1 MRMGG
6 VTEVAEILGVS
17 RQRVAK
23 LRDRPDFPDAIA
35 EIAQGPIWD
44 LDAIEAWGGS
54 RLRHS
59 PGRPRADTASRT
71 LGGRFVLE
79 EPRIGRGGF
88 ADVYRAIDRKQTHRN
103 PTLVAVKVL
112 RDVGTVEP
120 EEIRRFQRELRLLES
135 IRHPNVIP
143 ILGHGETSSD
153 GIWYAMP
160 LAQGSLVEFTEEYEG
175 KPALIL
181 DLMRQVGAGLAQI
194 HERGIYHRDLKLG
207 NILRLED
214 GAWAISDFGLAVE
227 AERQTTA
234 LTSTLRGVGTPWFTA
249 PEQWRDARSVNHL
262 ADIFSLGKVL
272 QELVTGNAPIN
283 DEMPP
288 GPLRPIVQKAT
299 ATQPEQRY
307 ASVEDFLVALETA
320 VEAPEKRWETAED
333 TAQRLL
339 ERVRLPKSAPA
350 DLDELATWALGLD
363 ENDEDDMAALAR
375 VLPWISSRSIRH
387 LWAADHQGFRR
398 IFTHYSNRI
407 ESGNFSFDYCDV
419 LAEFSRKAVNET
431 DDTDVLRNAIRS
443 LVELGYHHNR
453 WHVRDVVTTI
463 LQTIRETEPALA
475 AIEAL
480 RTADHEAVEWT
491 ISDFSRRS
499 LPPVL
504 RNGIQD
510 LMSSVEQ

>member
-6 VTEVAEILGVS
+6 VTEVAEILEVS

-23 LRDRPDFPDAIA
+23 LRDRSDFPDAIA

-44 LDAIEAWGGS
+44 LDEIEAWGGS
-54 RLRHS
+54 GLRHS
-59 PGRPRADTASRT
+59 SGRPRADTAART

-79 EPRIGRGGF
+79 EPRIGHGGF
-88 ADVYRAIDRKQTHRN
+88 ADVYRAIDRKQIHRN
-103 PTLVAVKVL
+103 PTPVAVKVL

-120 EEIRRFQRELRLLES
+120 EAIRRFQRELRLLES
-135 IRHPNVIP
+135 IRHPNVVP

-160 LAQGSLVEFTEEYEG
+160 LAQGSLVESAEEFED
-175 KPALIL
+175 KPARIL
-181 DLMRQVGAGLAQI
+181 DLMRQVCAGLAHI
-194 HERGIYHRDLKLG
+194 HEKAIYHRDLKPG

-214 GAWAISDFGLAVE
+214 GLWAISDFGLAVE

-249 PEQWRDARSVNHL
+249 PEQWRDARSVSHL

-272 QELVTGNAPIN
+272 QELVIGDTPIN

-299 ATQPEQRY
+299 ANRPEQRY
-307 ASVEDFLVALETA
+307 AGVQHLLAALETA
-320 VEAPEKRWETAED
+320 IEAPKKRWETAED

-339 ERVRLPKSAPA
+339 ERVRLPKAAHS
-350 DLDELATWALGLD
+350 DLDELATWALAL
-363 ENDEDDMAALAR
+363 DEDDEDDEEALAR
-375 VLPWISSRSIRH
+375 VLPWISTRSVRY

-398 IFTHYSNRI
+398 IFSHYSNRI
-407 ESGNFSFDYCDV
+407 ESGSFSFDYCDV
-419 LAEFSRKAVNET
+419 LAEFSRKAVKET
-431 DDTDVLRNAIRS
+431 DDAYVLRDGIRS

-480 RTADHEAVEWT
+480 CAADREAVEWV
-491 ISDFSRRS
+491 ISDFSVRS

-504 RNGIQD
+504 RSGIQD
-510 LMSSVEQ
+510 LMGSSKK